1 MAERR
6 SSIFQVKISLLR
18 VSKPPVWRRLL
29 VPATIHLDHFHGLI
43 QAVMGWYDCHLHVF
57 TTPAGEYG
65 IADREL
71 GHRDERRVTLAR
83 LLVGPG
89 DRIRYTYDF
98 GDDWEH
104 EIVLEKVLV
113 AESGRHYP
121 SCVGGKGA
129 CPPEDCGGPWGYA
142 DLREALA
149 DPRHEEHDEMRE
161 WLGLDAT
168 ADLDPAAF
176 DIYAVNEALAP
187 VPARA

>member
-1 MAERR
+1 MAARKAP
-6 SSIFQVKISLLR
+6 IFAVKISLLR

-29 VPATIHLDHFHGLI
+29 VPATIRLDRFHGLI
-43 QAVMGWYDCHLHVF
+43 QVAMGWYDCHMHVF
-57 TTPAGEYG
+57 TTPGGEYG
-65 IADREL
+65 IPDPEL

-83 LLVGPG
+83 LLARPG

-104 EIVLEKVLV
+104 EIVLESVLV
-113 AESGRHYP
+113 AAPGPRYP
-121 SCVGGKGA
+121 TCVAGKGA

-142 DLREALA
+142 DLREVLA
-149 DPRHEEHDEMRE
+149 DPSREEYAEIRE

-168 ADLDPAAF
+168 SDFDPAAF
-176 DIYAVNEALAP
+176 SIDAVNEALTP